1 MEFAK
6 VLQVP
11 FYLFT
16 GSGACIKSREY
27 LPQVEHIL
35 LQVGMENHGRSW
47 KIPILFSLKVEGYC
61 RVFVPVS
68 TKEHNIV

>member
-6 VLQVP
+6 ILQVP
-11 FYLFT
+11 FYLSE
-16 GSGACIKSREY
+16 GSAACIKSQEY
-27 LPQVEHIL
+27 LPRGQHIL
-35 LQVGMENHGRSW
+35 LQVGMEN
-47 KIPILFSLKVEGYC
+47 LVFSSSGMEGHC

>member
-6 VLQVP
+6 ILQVP
-11 FYLFT
+11 FYLFE
-16 GSGACIKSREY
+16 GSVACIKSQEY
-27 LPQVEHIL
+27 LPRGLHIL
-35 LQVGMENHGRSW
+35 LQVGMEN
-47 KIPILFSLKVEGYC
+47 LVFSSSEMEVHC